1 MGWFNKNG
9 DKKKD
14 SNRENSQT
22 ESKASIPKK
31 PHGKLHTR
39 RKKKT
44 LLGRMKLTQSVPST
58 IIDALHGDSAILSSD
73 KDFVHS
79 PALNFSDGTWY
90 PIFVMDEA
98 DLDAAGLGE
107 KENRETL
114 GQLSVGL
121 KTSSGATGFVPVV
134 TTDSLA
140 QDYIGLLPMHD
151 AFEVLRDF
159 KPFMDYQAGWPV
171 GLVNVDNDELRLRMT
186 DLHLSMPQWWEFVN
200 GRMDLVVNHDQLKL
214 SMGANATSDP
224 LAVSSQEAE
233 GGASVSSNCVAVHN
247 LDTDDMLPTGEFD
260 DDDGMASNSNISAF
274 VNSQSP
280 QSVNSVV
287 SDTAPANGFAI
298 PDIVE
303 EDDSMVDSGAMPV
316 DQNTDSYDNA
326 DVNSMSTSTGV
337 SEPISPLDLD
347 NNGGNNQA
355 IENGDNAIEP
365 QPVDTNQADVST
377 ADNNVNSEPQ
387 VQYKESQS
395 RDDLQAQNAIMST
408 SVRSLYDLQVSI
420 SDQEFVDSYLN
431 QLEVQEIPMLDDSND
446 PTGRIHHL
454 NMMRQQANMELQG
467 SLAERKARLR
477 QWFETARSSILEALR
492 KGTQNSD
499 SMIKAE
505 REMLSRLN
513 AKLADKDA
521 LIAQAKSNTIDRQQK
536 LEADFNKD
544 YTTAKQEALVQVEQ
558 TFNDRR
564 HQLDLQ
570 KQALVD
576 ENVVDQQNDISRQ
589 INDAKTK
596 IQQIAQ
602 DQAGKA
608 YAKIMENGAAEF
620 HRMQAQ
626 LENRRHSLLD
636 KLDQDERA
644 YRHEENRRAEHDAEI
659 ARTSTT
665 IIDLKQQLK
674 KLEDEKKTAVA
685 EAKAKANDKIQ
696 SVQRDA
702 DNAQARAVARVQD
715 ELDTEKNKNKDL
727 EQKLADIRADFDK
740 RDEKREAD
748 FKERLEAVRY
758 ESDDEVAKL
767 VRSNKNFTRWMG
779 VAIVGFG
786 LFTGA
791 SSWFAGQM
799 HGVNMMR
806 SEISYSTNSNSH
818 PSNSSERSQA
828 PYIIQVPTTS
838 SGSSSNDN
846 GSSNNSNKNSNSNS
860 SSSSQSSS
868 QDNNDNK

>member
-44 LLGRMKLTQSVPST
+44 LLGRMKLTQSVPAT

-408 SVRSLYDLQVSI
+408 SVRSLDDLQVSI

-715 ELDTEKNKNKDL
+715 EL
-727 EQKLADIRADFDK
+727 
-740 RDEKREAD
+740 
-748 FKERLEAVRY
+748 
-758 ESDDEVAKL
+758 
-767 VRSNKNFTRWMG
+767 
-779 VAIVGFG
+779 
-786 LFTGA
+786 
-791 SSWFAGQM
+791 
-799 HGVNMMR
+799 
-806 SEISYSTNSNSH
+806 
-818 PSNSSERSQA
+818 
-828 PYIIQVPTTS
+828 
-838 SGSSSNDN
+838 
-846 GSSNNSNKNSNSNS
+846 
-860 SSSSQSSS
+860 
-868 QDNNDNK
+868 

>member
-14 SNRENSQT
+14 SNRENSQI
-22 ESKASIPKK
+22 ESKASTPKK

-44 LLGRMKLTQSVPST
+44 LLGRMKLTQSVPAT

-79 PALNFSDGTWY
+79 PALKFSDGTWY
-90 PIFVMDEA
+90 PIFVMDES

-134 TTDSLA
+134 TTDSLS

-159 KPFMDYQAGWPV
+159 KPFMDYQSGWPV
-171 GLVNVDNDELRLRMT
+171 GLVNVDNDELKLRMT

-200 GRMDLVVNHDQLKL
+200 GRMDLVVNNDQLKL

-233 GGASVSSNCVAVHN
+233 GGASVSSNGVAVHN

-355 IENGDNAIEP
+355 INTGSGIES
-365 QPVDTNQADVST
+365 QSVDANSVNTS
-377 ADNNVNSEPQ
+377 DNNVNSEPQ

-395 RDDLQAQNAIMST
+395 RDDLQAQNVIMST
-408 SVRSLYDLQVSI
+408 SVRSLDDLQVSI

-521 LIAQAKSNTIDRQQK
+521 LIAQAKSNTIDQQQK

-544 YTTAKQEALVQVEQ
+544 YTTAKQEALVQVDQ

-564 HQLDLQ
+564 RQLNLQ

-576 ENVVDQQNDISRQ
+576 EDVVDQQNDISRQ

-665 IIDLKQQLK
+665 ITDLKQRLK
-674 KLEDEKKTAVA
+674 KLEDEKKSAIEQV
-685 EAKAKANDKIQ
+685 KADANDKIQ
-696 SVQRDA
+696 AVQRDA
-702 DNAQARAVARVQD
+702 DNAQSRAVAHVQD
-715 ELDTEKNKNKDL
+715 ELDAEKSKNQDL

-748 FKERLEAVRY
+748 FKERLEAVRH

-806 SEISYSTNSNSH
+806 SEISHSTNSNSQS
-818 PSNSSERSQA
+818 SNSSERSQA
-828 PYIIQVPTTS
+828 PYIIQVPTS
-838 SGSSSNDN
+838 SSSSSSNDN
-846 GSSNNSNKNSNSNS
+846 GSSNNSSKNSNSNS
-860 SSSSQSSS
+860 SASSQSSS

>member
-22 ESKASIPKK
+22 ESKASTPKK

-44 LLGRMKLTQSVPST
+44 LLGRMKLTQSVPAT

-79 PALNFSDGTWY
+79 PALKFSDGTWY

-171 GLVNVDNDELRLRMT
+171 GLVNVDNDELKLRMT

-200 GRMDLVVNHDQLKL
+200 GRMDLVVNNDRLKL

-224 LAVSSQEAE
+224 LAVSLQEAE
-233 GGASVSSNCVAVHN
+233 GGASVSSNGVAVHN

-303 EDDSMVDSGAMPV
+303 EDDSTVDSGAMPV

-355 IENGDNAIEP
+355 INTGSGIES
-365 QPVDTNQADVST
+365 QSVDANSVNTS
-377 ADNNVNSEPQ
+377 DNNVNSEPQ

-408 SVRSLYDLQVSI
+408 SVRSLDDLQVSI

-521 LIAQAKSNTIDRQQK
+521 LIAQAKSNTIDQQQK

-544 YTTAKQEALVQVEQ
+544 YTTAKQEALVQVDQ

-564 HQLDLQ
+564 RQLNLQ

-576 ENVVDQQNDISRQ
+576 EDVVDQQNDISRQ

-665 IIDLKQQLK
+665 ITDLKQRLK
-674 KLEDEKKTAVA
+674 KLEDEKKSAIEQV
-685 EAKAKANDKIQ
+685 KADANDKIQ
-696 SVQRDA
+696 AVQRDA
-702 DNAQARAVARVQD
+702 DNAQSRAVAHVQD
-715 ELDTEKNKNKDL
+715 ELDAEKSKNQDL

-748 FKERLEAVRY
+748 FKERLEAVRH

-806 SEISYSTNSNSH
+806 SEISHSTNSNSQS
-818 PSNSSERSQA
+818 SNSSERSQA
-828 PYIIQVPTTS
+828 PYIIQVPTS
-838 SGSSSNDN
+838 SSSSSSNDN
-846 GSSNNSNKNSNSNS
+846 GSSNNSSKNSNSNS
-860 SSSSQSSS
+860 SASSQSSS

>member
-14 SNRENSQT
+14 SSRENSQT
-22 ESKASIPKK
+22 ESKTSTPKK

-44 LLGRMKLTQSVPST
+44 LLGRMKLTQSVPAT

-79 PALNFSDGTWY
+79 PALKFSDGTWY

-200 GRMDLVVNHDQLKL
+200 GRMDLVVNNDQLKL

-233 GGASVSSNCVAVHN
+233 GGAGVSNNGVAVHN

-303 EDDSMVDSGAMPV
+303 EDSSTVDSGATPV
-316 DQNTDSYDNA
+316 DQNIDSYDNA

-355 IENGDNAIEP
+355 
-365 QPVDTNQADVST
+365 VDTGSGIESQSVDANSVNTSA
-377 ADNNVNSEPQ
+377 NNVNSEPR

-408 SVRSLYDLQVSI
+408 SVRSLDDLQVSI

-521 LIAQAKSNTIDRQQK
+521 LIAQAKSNTIDQQQK

-544 YTTAKQEALVQVEQ
+544 YTTAKQEALVQVDQ

-564 HQLDLQ
+564 RQLNLQ
-570 KQALVD
+570 KQALID

-665 IIDLKQQLK
+665 ITDLKQRIK
-674 KLEDEKKTAVA
+674 KLEDEKKSAIEQV
-685 EAKAKANDKIQ
+685 KSDANDKIQ
-696 SVQRDA
+696 AVQRDA
-702 DNAQARAVARVQD
+702 DNAQSRAVAKVQD
-715 ELDTEKNKNKDL
+715 ELDTEKNKNQDL

-748 FKERLEAVRY
+748 FKERLEAVRH

-806 SEISYSTNSNSH
+806 SEISHSNNSNSQS
-818 PSNSSERSQA
+818 SNNSERSQA
-828 PYIIQVPTTS
+828 PYIIQMPTS
-838 SGSSSNDN
+838 SNGSSSNND
-846 GSSNNSNKNSNSNS
+846 SNSNSNKSSNSNS
-860 SSSSQSSS
+860 SASSQSSS
-868 QDNNDNK
+868 QNNNDNK

>member
-14 SNRENSQT
+14 SSRENSQT
-22 ESKASIPKK
+22 ESKTSTPKK

-44 LLGRMKLTQSVPST
+44 LLGRMKLTQSVPAT

-79 PALNFSDGTWY
+79 PALKFSDGTWY

-200 GRMDLVVNHDQLKL
+200 GRMDLVVNNDQLKL

-233 GGASVSSNCVAVHN
+233 GGASVPNNGVAVHN

-303 EDDSMVDSGAMPV
+303 EDDSTVDSGAMPV

-347 NNGGNNQA
+347 NNGGNNQV
-355 IENGDNAIEP
+355 
-365 QPVDTNQADVST
+365 VDTGSGIESQLVDANSVNTSA
-377 ADNNVNSEPQ
+377 NNVNSEPR

-408 SVRSLYDLQVSI
+408 SVRSLDDLQVSI

-521 LIAQAKSNTIDRQQK
+521 LIAQAKSNTIDQQQK

-544 YTTAKQEALVQVEQ
+544 YITAKQDALVQVDQ

-564 HQLDLQ
+564 RQLNLQ

-665 IIDLKQQLK
+665 ITDLKQRIK
-674 KLEDEKKTAVA
+674 KLEDEKKSAIEQV
-685 EAKAKANDKIQ
+685 KSDANDKIQ
-696 SVQRDA
+696 AVQRDA
-702 DNAQARAVARVQD
+702 DNAQSRAVAKVQD
-715 ELDTEKNKNKDL
+715 ELDTEKGKNQDL
-727 EQKLADIRADFDK
+727 EQKLADIRADFEDRK
-740 RDEKREAD
+740 S
-748 FKERLEAVRY
+748 V
-758 ESDDEVAKL
+758 V
-767 VRSNKNFTRWMG
+767 
-779 VAIVGFG
+779 
-786 LFTGA
+786 
-791 SSWFAGQM
+791 
-799 HGVNMMR
+799 
-806 SEISYSTNSNSH
+806 
-818 PSNSSERSQA
+818 
-828 PYIIQVPTTS
+828 
-838 SGSSSNDN
+838 
-846 GSSNNSNKNSNSNS
+846 
-860 SSSSQSSS
+860 
-868 QDNNDNK
+868 

>member
-9 DKKKD
+9 DKKKY

-22 ESKASIPKK
+22 ESKASTPKK

-44 LLGRMKLTQSVPST
+44 LLGRMKLTQSVPAT

-79 PALNFSDGTWY
+79 PALKFSDGTWY

-98 DLDAAGLGE
+98 DLYAAGLGE
-107 KENRETL
+107 KENREIL

-134 TTDSLA
+134 TTDSLS

-171 GLVNVDNDELRLRMT
+171 GLVNVDNDELKLRMT

-200 GRMDLVVNHDQLKL
+200 GRMDLVVNNDRLKL

-233 GGASVSSNCVAVHN
+233 GGASVSSNGVAVHN

-287 SDTAPANGFAI
+287 SDTVPANGFAI

-303 EDDSMVDSGAMPV
+303 EDDSTVDSGAMPV

-337 SEPISPLDLD
+337 SEPISSLDLD

-355 IENGDNAIEP
+355 INTGSGIES
-365 QPVDTNQADVST
+365 QSVDANSVNTS
-377 ADNNVNSEPQ
+377 DNNVNSEPQ

-408 SVRSLYDLQVSI
+408 SVRSLDDLQVSI

-521 LIAQAKSNTIDRQQK
+521 LIAQAKSNTIDQQQK

-544 YTTAKQEALVQVEQ
+544 YTTAKQEALVQVDQ

-564 HQLDLQ
+564 RQLNLQ

-665 IIDLKQQLK
+665 ITDLKQRLK
-674 KLEDEKKTAVA
+674 KLEDEKKSAIEQV
-685 EAKAKANDKIQ
+685 KADANDKIQ
-696 SVQRDA
+696 AVQRDA
-702 DNAQARAVARVQD
+702 DNAQSRAVAHVQD
-715 ELDTEKNKNKDL
+715 ELDAEKSKNQDL

-748 FKERLEAVRY
+748 FKERLEAVRH

-806 SEISYSTNSNSH
+806 SEISHSTNSNSQ

-828 PYIIQVPTTS
+828 PYIIQVPTSS

-860 SSSSQSSS
+860 SASSQSSS

>member
-14 SNRENSQT
+14 SNRENSRT
-22 ESKASIPKK
+22 ESKASTPKK

-44 LLGRMKLTQSVPST
+44 LLGRMKLTQSVPAT

-79 PALNFSDGTWY
+79 PALKFSDGTWY
-90 PIFVMDEA
+90 PVFVMDEA

-200 GRMDLVVNHDQLKL
+200 GRMDLVVNNDQLKL

-233 GGASVSSNCVAVHN
+233 GGASVSSNGVSVHN

-274 VNSQSP
+274 VNSQIP

-303 EDDSMVDSGAMPV
+303 EDDSTVDSGAMPV
-316 DQNTDSYDNA
+316 DQNTDSYDNS

-355 IENGDNAIEP
+355 
-365 QPVDTNQADVST
+365 VDTGSGIESQSVDANSVNTSG
-377 ADNNVNSEPQ
+377 NSVNSEPQ

-408 SVRSLYDLQVSI
+408 SVRSLDDLQVSI

-521 LIAQAKSNTIDRQQK
+521 LIAQAKSNTIDQQQK

-544 YTTAKQEALVQVEQ
+544 YTTAKQEALVQVDQ

-564 HQLDLQ
+564 RQLNLQ

-636 KLDQDERA
+636 KLDQDERS

-665 IIDLKQQLK
+665 ITDLKQQLK
-674 KLEDEKKTAVA
+674 KLEGEKKSAIE

-715 ELDTEKNKNKDL
+715 ELDAEKNKNKDL

-748 FKERLEAVRY
+748 FKERLEAVRH
-758 ESDDEVAKL
+758 ESDDEVDKL

-806 SEISYSTNSNSH
+806 SEISHSTNSNSQS
-818 PSNSSERSQA
+818 SNSSERSQA
-828 PYIIQVPTTS
+828 PYIIQVPTSS

-860 SSSSQSSS
+860 SASSQSSS
-868 QDNNDNK
+868 QDSNDNK